1 MIDRPLPPPHRLL
14 GLRHAVDVAAA
25 RIEGHWRAPVVI
37 GLLATI
43 PAFYLDLLEGS
54 PPGVAALAYLLAAG
68 VLLAALAHTA
78 LRTRQPLRHVA
89 GNALDLLLAA
99 GLAGAALLPNSEFSS
114 LALMFRLAVSLLT
127 LVRILWALQ
136 HWVTR
141 GSLIYMLVVALGLLG
156 LCGAGFWWLEPSV
169 HSFADGLWLA
179 FTTAA
184 TVGYGDIVPTAPAA
198 KIFSAFVVLLGF
210 GVLSLVTAAIAASWI
225 ETEERRIEREI
236 LHDLRRQLGNLH
248 AEMAALRSEIRSG
261 RGPVK

>member
-25 RIEGHWRAPVVI
+25 RIEGRWRAPVVI

-68 VLLAALAHTA
+68 VLLAALAHAA
-78 LRTRQPLRHVA
+78 LRTRHALRHVA

-99 GLAGAALLPNSEFSS
+99 GLAGAALLPNSEFSPP
-114 LALMFRLAVSLLT
+114 ALMFRLAVSLLT